1 MVGSQ
6 VEGKITNI
14 LQLRTSKSEKH
25 RCEVSSFDDI
35 LAWHGL
41 ERSQKKN
48 ETFANYAL
56 GTNMALLW

>member
-41 ERSQKKN
+41 EKSQKKK
-48 ETFANYAL
+48 TKP
-56 GTNMALLW
+56 LLTMH